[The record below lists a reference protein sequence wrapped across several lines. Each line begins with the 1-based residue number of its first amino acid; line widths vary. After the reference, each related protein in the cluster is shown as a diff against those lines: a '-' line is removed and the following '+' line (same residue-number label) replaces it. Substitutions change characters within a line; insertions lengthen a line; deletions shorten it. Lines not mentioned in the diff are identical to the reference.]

1 MKKKSLV
8 AMGLAGVMTIGMC
21 VPVLAA
27 DSTEITQES
36 VNRTESTDISYELKD
51 TYKVTIPKTISI
63 DSENKT
69 YDFGGTVGNIND
81 SKRLTISI
89 SDINNSKIKLTDIVG
104 NNANKAD
111 VKVTLGTENVGTDG
125 IVASYVQDDSV
136 GQLKNEK
143 GVFTINKP
151 EEDIWA
157 GTYETTV
164 TFTVAL
170 NTVTP

>member
-27 DSTEITQES
+27 ESTDITQES
-36 VNRTESTDISYELKD
+36 LASAENTDISYELQD

-63 DSENKT
+63 DSESKT
-69 YDFGGTVGNIND
+69 YDFSGTVGNIND
-81 SKRLTISI
+81 NKRLIISMNNI
-89 SDINNSKIKLTDIVG
+89 SDSKIKLTDTVG
-104 NNANKAD
+104 KSGNTAD
-111 VKVTLGTENVGTDG
+111 VKVTLGTDVVETDG
-125 IVASYVQDDSV
+125 IVASYVQGTNV

-151 EEDIWA
+151 AEDIWA
-157 GTYETTV
+157 GTYEATV

-170 NTVTP
+170 STVAP